1 MRDFNEARREMRV
14 VAAEQAREQDL
25 VLLEYAIEKDK
36 AGEAEEKAKKEEEQR
51 VGDDMGGREDSA
63 DYHCHVCVFLDLSL
77 GGAPVISYCC

>member
-51 VGDDMGGREDSA
+51 VGDDMGGTEDNA
-63 DYHCHVCVFLDLSL
+63 DCHCPDCVFLYLSL
-77 GGAPVISYCC
+77 GGAPVISCCC